1 MQSPRETYK
10 SKQPLEE
17 SEVQNMGGGKK
28 KKNIT
33 QMSKSQELEERK
45 SQQKGKSGGTSS
57 SSSAAEKRVL
67 GITVPNP
74 KDKKIEKELQGMKVL
89 TPYSLASRFNLR
101 LSVARDFLEKLQHEG
116 LVTFVSSGKGTK
128 IYKPIISS

>member
-1 MQSPRETYK
+1 
-10 SKQPLEE
+10 
-17 SEVQNMGGGKK
+17 MGGGKK

-45 SQQKGKSGGTSS
+45 SQPKGKSGGAGSS
-57 SSSAAEKRVL
+57 SSTAEKRVL

-101 LSVARDFLEKLQHEG
+101 LSVARDFLEELQREG

-128 IYKPIISS
+128 IYKPITSS

>member
-1 MQSPRETYK
+1 LLRETYK
-10 SKQPLEE
+10 SKQSLKKVR
-17 SEVQNMGGGKK
+17 VQNMGGGKK

-45 SQQKGKSGGTSS
+45 SQPKGKSGGAGS

-101 LSVARDFLEKLQHEG
+101 LSVARDFLEELQHEG

-128 IYKPIISS
+128 IYKPITSS